1 VLTFVPFLH
10 FSLPS
15 YYVSVLADDMLY
27 DAAVEFAALF
37 SVASWRLEVDFLV
50 RTPPPFQQRKKVS
63 RKDPSHLFIRPS
75 TMKVLSALIASLS
88 VLSTAAFAPVHPT
101 QRASS
106 SALSFSA
113 QKDETVRQILSSTL
127 AAAFLAVNLATAL
140 PVSAMMSNNIE
151 PDFGST
157 EVLAGRSG
165 GRSGGR
171 ASSGGN
177 SRSYRAPARSSNT
190 YKSYSSTTVVRPSPT
205 VIVSP
210 GYGGGFGYNPLG
222 NMVTGYAMGSMLGG
236 GGNNYNDERRDM
248 RQENE
253 IQQSRME
260 LEQARLKVGY
270 GMLLVALGCVGL
282 EACWKLCGSVIPLAL
297 CVRVERVSRL
307 WAWRGASQARRAP
320 QR

>member
-1 VLTFVPFLH
+1 
-10 FSLPS
+10 
-15 YYVSVLADDMLY
+15 
-27 DAAVEFAALF
+27 
-37 SVASWRLEVDFLV
+37 
-50 RTPPPFQQRKKVS
+50 
-63 RKDPSHLFIRPS
+63 
-75 TMKVLSALIASLS
+75 MKVLSALIASLA
-88 VLSTAAFAPVHPT
+88 VLSTAAFAPVYPT

-210 GYGGGFGYNPLG
+210 GYGGYGYNPLG

-236 GGNNYNDERRDM
+236 GGNNYNNQVRDM

-270 GMLLVALGCVGL
+270 EMLLVALG
-282 EACWKLCGSVIPLAL
+282 WKLVGSFVGRSYL
-297 CVRVERVSRL
+297 
-307 WAWRGASQARRAP
+307 
-320 QR
+320 